1 MALLTR
7 FLKLSDAE
15 DTQIFTFVG
24 TKSVTRDLN
33 RVITSKEFRWTHNM
47 RIKIYLI
54 YDFRFS
60 NNNLYTSNAAL
71 CFLYKCI
78 LQIQFYSKVV
88 FAFIL
93 LILILYNITL
103 LAFKLF
109 IFFCIVKLQNG
120 RKYPEIRNVVFF
132 TFHYLLRSSFQKL
145 LKWPLNSHQAEGF
158 RSLSNYLSAA
168 PMFCTLQTFRTSL
181 IEDKCSSADL

>member
-1 MALLTR
+1 MTFDFLT
-7 FLKLSDAE
+7 
-15 DTQIFTFVG
+15 
-24 TKSVTRDLN
+24 TKCILQNVYF
-33 RVITSKEFRWTHNM
+33 KCF
-47 RIKIYLI
+47 
-54 YDFRFS
+54 
-60 NNNLYTSNAAL
+60 AL

-78 LQIQFYSKVV
+78 QQIQFYSKVV

-93 LILILYNITL
+93 LILILCNITQ

-109 IFFCIVKLQNG
+109 IFCLVKLQNG